1 MKIYSLFVCDR
12 QHNNKTLLGTFTDMG
27 KAINLATIDAKEG
40 KYGSLSELKLVMLT
54 KFKQTEGREENYLIV
69 EGELDEPLD

>member
-12 QHNNKTLLGTFTDMG
+12 QHNNKTLLGSFSDMG
-27 KAINLATIDAKEG
+27 KAIYLAIIDADEG
-40 KYGSLSELKLVMLT
+40 KHGSLTQLQLDLLN
-54 KFKQTEGREENYLIV
+54 KFKQTEGRDENYLIV